1 MKITKEIIERI
12 EGEATLELEWE
23 NEQVSFAKIKFFN
36 YRGIEEILKK
46 RPLLDALALTPRV
59 CGICSHSH
67 AIASVLAI
75 EACYKNAGEALTIS
89 QKAKGIREIA
99 LNAEKIHNHI
109 KWYFFTILPELKRIS
124 DTSYKGN
131 AFKDKQWFEA
141 QQAVI
146 QTLKMGSHFT
156 GQWPH
161 GSFVMAGGVTCD
173 PLKSD
178 IISAL
183 GCLDAVI
190 AFCEEHFYGMNLEE
204 FLSFDSALQVMSAS
218 SALSYCIDEMIKYGF
233 DRLGRSFDRFLAL
246 GESYRYEGS
255 LKAAKT
261 TVLGADL
268 KYVHE
273 STEHTFFEDKHKG
286 YTYSKSAMYR
296 RNYCEVGPLAR
307 MMVSKDALMRDF
319 HRRFK
324 DAALTRVVARAVEC
338 AHLLLRT
345 KTLLEQLNLKEPSLI
360 LPKRDIYSLSGE
372 GIGVIEAPRGSLIH
386 YVVAQQG
393 VIESYDIITPT
404 VWNLGNGDK
413 ENPSTAQK
421 AIIGLNSFT
430 KADFILKSFDVCSVC
445 TTQ

>member
-1 MKITKEIIERI
+1 MKMTKEIIERI

-23 NEQVSFAKIKFFN
+23 EERVRFAKIKFFN

-75 EACYKNAGEALTIS
+75 EECYKNAGETLHIT
-89 QKAKGIREIA
+89 QKAKDIREIA

-109 KWYFFTILPELKRIS
+109 KWYFFTILPELKRVG
-124 DTSYKGN
+124 DTTYAGN
-131 AFKDKQWFEA
+131 AFKDKQWFQA
-141 QQAVI
+141 QNAVI
-146 QTLKMGSHFT
+146 QSLKMGAHFT

-178 IISAL
+178 IISAQ

-190 AFCEEHFYGMNLEE
+190 AFCEEHFYGMSLEE
-204 FLSFDSALQVMSAS
+204 LLSFDSALQVMSVPS
-218 SALSYCIDEMIKYGF
+218 VLSYGIDEMIKHGF

-255 LKAAKT
+255 LKASKT
-261 TVLGADL
+261 TVLGADI

-273 STEHTFFEDKHKG
+273 SLQHTFFEDKHKG
-286 YTYSKSAMYR
+286 YTYSKSAMYK

-307 MMVSKDALMRDF
+307 LMVSKDALMRDF

-338 AHLLLRT
+338 AHLLWRT
-345 KTLLEQLNLKEPSLI
+345 KSLLERLNLKEASLI
-360 LPKRDIYSLSGE
+360 PPKKDIHNLSGS
-372 GIGVIEAPRGSLIH
+372 GTGVIEAPRGSLIH
-386 YVVAQQG
+386 SVVVHQG
-393 VIESYDIITPT
+393 LIESYDIITPT

-413 ENPSTAQK
+413 QNPSTAQK
-421 AIIGLNSFT
+421 AIIGLHSFT

>member
-1 MKITKEIIERI
+1 MKMTKEIIERI

-75 EACYKNAGEALTIS
+75 EECYKSAGETLHIT
-89 QKAKGIREIA
+89 QKAKDIREIA
-99 LNAEKIHNHI
+99 LNTEKIHNHI
-109 KWYFFTILPELKRIS
+109 KWYFFTILPELKRVG
-124 DTSYKGN
+124 DTTYAGN
-131 AFKDKQWFEA
+131 AFKDKQWFQA
-141 QQAVI
+141 QSAVM
-146 QTLKMGSHFT
+146 QSLKMGAHFT

-178 IISAL
+178 LISAQ

-190 AFCEEHFYGMNLEE
+190 AFCEEHFYGMPLEE
-204 FLSFDSALQVMSAS
+204 FLSFDSALQVMSVP
-218 SALSYCIDEMIKYGF
+218 SALSYGIDEMIKHGF

-255 LKAAKT
+255 LKASKT
-261 TVLGADL
+261 TVLGADI

-273 STEHTFFEDKHKG
+273 SLEHTYFEDKHKG
-286 YTYSKSAMYR
+286 YTYSKSAMYK

-307 MMVSKDALMRDF
+307 LMVSKDALMRDF

-338 AHLLLRT
+338 AHLLWRT
-345 KTLLEQLNLKEPSLI
+345 KALIDHINLKEPSLI
-360 LPKRDIYSLSGE
+360 PPKKDIHSLNGSGT
-372 GIGVIEAPRGSLIH
+372 GVIEAPRGSLIH
-386 YVVAQQG
+386 SVVVHQG
-393 VIESYDIITPT
+393 LIESYDIITPT

-413 ENPSTAQK
+413 QNPSTAQK

>member
-1 MKITKEIIERI
+1 MKITKKIIERI

-36 YRGIEEILKK
+36 YRGIEEILKG

-75 EACYKNAGEALTIS
+75 EECYKSAGESLLIN
-89 QKAKGIREIA
+89 QKAKDIREIA

-109 KWYFFTILPELKRIS
+109 KWYFFTILPELKKVS
-124 DTSYKGN
+124 DPKYGGN
-131 AFKDKQWFEA
+131 AFKDTQWFTA
-141 QQAVI
+141 QRAI
-146 QTLKMGSHFT
+146 MESLKMGAHFT

-173 PLKSD
+173 PLRSD
-178 IISAL
+178 LISAH

-190 AFCEEHFYGMNLEE
+190 AFCEEHFYGMGLEE
-204 FLSFDSALQVMSAS
+204 FLSFDSALQVMAS
-218 SALSYCIDEMIKYGF
+218 PSALSQGIDEMLKHGF

-246 GESYRYEGS
+246 GDSFMYEGS
-255 LKAAKT
+255 LKASKT
-261 TVLGADL
+261 TVLSADV
-268 KYVHE
+268 KHVHE
-273 STEHTFFEDKHKG
+273 SLDHTFFADKQNG
-286 YTYSKSAMYR
+286 YTYSKSALYKK
-296 RNYCEVGPLAR
+296 NFCEVGPLAR
-307 MMVSKDALMRDF
+307 LIVAKEPLMRDF

-338 AHLLLRT
+338 AYLLWRT
-345 KTLLEQLNLKEPSLI
+345 KALLNNLDVKEASFSP
-360 LPKRDIYSLSGE
+360 PKKDVHSLSGE

-386 YVVAQQG
+386 HVKVDHG
-393 VIESYDIITPT
+393 VIASYEIITPT
-404 VWNLGNGDK
+404 VWNLGNGDRD
-413 ENPSTAQK
+413 NPSTAQK
-421 AIIGLNSFT
+421 ALIGLDSFT